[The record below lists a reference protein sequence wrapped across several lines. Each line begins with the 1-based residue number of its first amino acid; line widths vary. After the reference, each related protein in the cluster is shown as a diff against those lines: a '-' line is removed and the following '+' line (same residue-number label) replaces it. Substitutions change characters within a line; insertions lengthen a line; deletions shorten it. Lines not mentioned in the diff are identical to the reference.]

1 MKKWR
6 LGLSGAALLFSLVTG
21 CSTNPTPENAQL
33 ASGTKTTT
41 QPSTPVES
49 ASTEPMVLHWS
60 VTGEPPTMDPGIAT
74 DASSMDMINLAFEGL
89 TAVDKQGQM
98 INAVAESYTNSP
110 DFTQFHFTLR
120 KDAKW
125 SNGDPVT
132 AHDFEYAIKRN
143 LDPQTASGYAY
154 QLFYIKGGEEFFN
167 GTGKSEDV
175 AVKATDD
182 YTLDFTLRSPTP
194 FFREL
199 TSFTTYYPLHQK
211 SIESN
216 PKWAGEA
223 SSIIG
228 NGPFVIDTWEHKAR
242 LAFNKS
248 STYWDKANVKLDRIE
263 IAVIEDNNTALSMFE
278 NGDLDWGGYPSF
290 GLSPDA
296 IGQIKEEGKLVV
308 ADNPGTKAV
317 IFNTEKPPFTNK
329 KIRQA
334 FAYSIDRKLLI
345 DNILQT
351 GVPAAYGWVPT
362 SMGLNPDG
370 YFKEDVEK
378 AKQLLAEGMQELG
391 LKEFPK
397 VTYYYDTGETDKKIA
412 QALQD
417 EWKKTLGINIDIRTS
432 EWKVFNSDVQSGK
445 FDFGIWLWGADF
457 NDPINFLEMY
467 KDKEGGNNVVR
478 FDNKE
483 YRDLLNKSYYE
494 TDPEKRKKLM
504 FDAETILMEE
514 MPLAPLHFRGN
525 AYVKNDKVK
534 DFVIFPLGGSY
545 FKYAY
550 LEK

>member
-1 MKKWR
+1 MKKWL
-6 LGLSGAALLFSLVTG
+6 LGLFSTAFLFSLVTG
-21 CSTNPTPENAQL
+21 CSTTAPENAKP
-33 ASGTKTTT
+33 ATTT
-41 QPSTPVES
+41 QTPQTTKSTDTT
-49 ASTEPMVLHWS
+49 STEPMVLHWS
-60 VTGEPPTMDPGIAT
+60 LTGEPPTMDPGIAT
-74 DASSMDMINLAFEGL
+74 DASSMDMINLVFEGL
-89 TAVDKQGQM
+89 TAVDRQGQM
-98 INAVAESYTNSP
+98 INAVAESFTNSP
-110 DFTQFHFTLR
+110 DFTQFHFTIR

-167 GTGKSEDV
+167 GTGKAEDV
-175 AVKATDD
+175 AVKAMDD

-194 FFREL
+194 WFREL
-199 TSFTTYYPLHQK
+199 TSFTTYYPLHKK
-211 SIESN
+211 SVEGN

-223 SSIIG
+223 ASIVG
-228 NGPFVIDTWEHKAR
+228 NGPFLIDSWEHKAK
-242 LAFNKS
+242 LTFSKS
-248 STYWDKANVKLDRIE
+248 PTYWDKANVKLDKID

-278 NGDLDWGGYPSF
+278 NGDVDWGGYPSF

-296 IGQIKEEGKLVV
+296 IGQIKDEGKLVV

-317 IFNTEKPPFTNK
+317 IFNTQKPPFTNK

-334 FAYSIDRKLLI
+334 FAYSIDRKMLI

-370 YFKEDVEK
+370 YFKEDMEK

-432 EWKVFNSDVQSGK
+432 EWKVFNTDVQSGK
-445 FDFGIWLWGADF
+445 YDFGIWLWGADF

-494 TDPEKRKKLM
+494 TDPAKRKQLM
-504 FDAETILMEE
+504 FDAEKILMEE

-550 LEK
+550 VEK

>member
-1 MKKWR
+1 
-6 LGLSGAALLFSLVTG
+6 
-21 CSTNPTPENAQL
+21 
-33 ASGTKTTT
+33 
-41 QPSTPVES
+41 
-49 ASTEPMVLHWS
+49 MVLHWS
-60 VTGEPPTMDPGIAT
+60 ITGEPTTMDPGIAT

-89 TAVDKQGQM
+89 TIVDRQFEM
-98 INAVAESYTNSP
+98 INGTAESFTNSP
-110 DFTQFHFTLR
+110 DFTHFTFTLR

-143 LDPQTASGYAY
+143 LDPKTASGYAY
-154 QLFYIKGGEEFFN
+154 QLFYLKGGEEFFN
-167 GTGKSEDV
+167 GTGKAEDV
-175 AVKATDD
+175 GVKAKDD

-199 TSFTTYYPLHQK
+199 TSFTTYYPLHK
-211 SIESN
+211 KHWRAIRSGRTT
-216 PKWAGEA
+216 PRP
-223 SSIIG
+223 SSA
-228 NGPFVIDTWEHKAR
+228 TAR
-242 LAFNKS
+242 LSLTHGSIKPS
-248 STYWDKANVKLDRIE
+248 SPSAKAPPIGRKASWWSRI
-263 IAVIEDNNTALSMFE
+263 IPA
-278 NGDLDWGGYPSF
+278 
-290 GLSPDA
+290 
-296 IGQIKEEGKLVV
+296 Q
-308 ADNPGTKAV
+308 
-317 IFNTEKPPFTNK
+317 KPLFSTRNSRRLPTK

-334 FAYSIDRKLLI
+334 FAYSINRQMLI

-351 GVPAAYGWVPT
+351 GVPPAYGWVPT

-370 YFKEDVEK
+370 YFKEDAEK
-378 AKQLLAEGMQELG
+378 AKQLLAEGMKELG
-391 LKEFPK
+391 LSEFPK

-417 EWKKTLGINIDIRTS
+417 EWTKTLGINIDIRTA
-432 EWKVFNSDVQSGK
+432 EWKVFNEDVQNGK
-445 FDFGIWLWGADF
+445 YDFGIWLWGADF

-494 TDPEKRKKLM
+494 TDAQKRKRLM
-504 FDAETILMEE
+504 FDAEKILMEE

-550 LEK
+550 IEK

>member
-1 MKKWR
+1 MNKWL
-6 LGLSGAALLFSLVTG
+6 LGISTAVLLFSLSVG
-21 CSTNPTPENAQL
+21 CSSKPADNLQSPPAETTAKPTT
-33 ASGTKTTT
+33 S
-41 QPSTPVES
+41 
-49 ASTEPMVLHWS
+49 EPMVLQWS
-60 VTGEPPTMDPGIAT
+60 ITGEPSTMDAGIAT
-74 DASSMDMINLAFEGL
+74 DSTSMDMINLTFEGL
-89 TAVDKQGQM
+89 TSVDRQGQM
-98 INAVAESYTNSP
+98 INAIAESYTHTP
-110 DFTQFHFTLR
+110 DFTHFTFTIR

-143 LDPQTASGYAY
+143 LDPKTASGYAY
-154 QLFYIKGGEEFFN
+154 QLFYIKGGEDFYS
-167 GTGKSEDV
+167 GKGKQEDV
-175 AVKATDD
+175 GVKAKDD

-199 TSFTTYYPLHQK
+199 TSFTTYYPLHK
-211 SIESN
+211 KTIESN
-216 PKWAGEA
+216 PQWAAEA
-223 SSIIG
+223 KTIVG
-228 NGPFVIDTWEHKAR
+228 NGPFVMDTWEHKSK
-242 LAFNKS
+242 LTFSKS
-248 STYWDKANVKLDRIE
+248 PTYWDSANVKLDQIH
-263 IAVIEDNNTALSMFE
+263 IVIIEDNNTALSMFE

-296 IGQIKEEGKLVV
+296 VGQIKEEGKLLV

-334 FAYSIDRKLLI
+334 FSYSINRQQLV

-351 GVPAAYGWVPT
+351 GVPPAYGWVPV

-370 YFKEDVEK
+370 YFKEDVAK
-378 AKQLLAEGMQELG
+378 AKQLLAEGMKELG
-391 LKEFPK
+391 LTQFPK
-397 VTYYYDTGETDKKIA
+397 VTYYYDTGETDKKLA

-417 EWKKTLGINIDIRTS
+417 EWKKTLGVDIDIRTS
-432 EWKVFNSDVQSGK
+432 EWKVFNEDVQNGK
-445 FDFGIWLWGADF
+445 YDFGIWLWGADF

-467 KDKEGGNNVVR
+467 KDLGGNNVVR

-494 TDPEKRKKLM
+494 TDEQKRKQLM
-504 FDAETILMEE
+504 FDAEKILMEE

-550 LEK
+550 IEK

>member
-1 MKKWR
+1 MNKWL
-6 LGLSGAALLFSLVTG
+6 LGISTAVLLFSLSVG
-21 CSTNPTPENAQL
+21 CSSKPANNIQSPSAETTAKPTT
-33 ASGTKTTT
+33 S
-41 QPSTPVES
+41 
-49 ASTEPMVLHWS
+49 EPMVLQWS
-60 VTGEPPTMDPGIAT
+60 ITGEPSTMDAGIAT
-74 DASSMDMINLAFEGL
+74 DSTSMDMINLTFEGL
-89 TAVDKQGQM
+89 TSVDRQGQL
-98 INAVAESYTNSP
+98 INAIAESYTHTP
-110 DFTQFHFTLR
+110 DFTQFTFTIR

-143 LDPQTASGYAY
+143 LDPKTASGYAY
-154 QLFYIKGGEEFFN
+154 QLFYIKGGEDFYS
-167 GTGKSEDV
+167 GKGKQEDV
-175 AVKATDD
+175 GVKAKDD

-199 TSFTTYYPLHQK
+199 TSFTTYYPLHK
-211 SIESN
+211 KTIESN
-216 PKWAGEA
+216 PLWAAEA
-223 SSIIG
+223 KTIVG
-228 NGPFVIDTWEHKAR
+228 NGPFVMDTWEHKSK
-242 LAFNKS
+242 LTFSKS
-248 STYWDKANVKLDRIE
+248 PTYWDSANVKLDQIH
-263 IAVIEDNNTALSMFE
+263 IVIIEDNNTALSMFE

-296 IGQIKEEGKLVV
+296 VGQ
-308 ADNPGTKAV
+308 
-317 IFNTEKPPFTNK
+317 KPPFTNK

-334 FAYSIDRKLLI
+334 FSYSINRQQLV

-351 GVPAAYGWVPT
+351 GVPPAYGWVPV

-370 YFKEDVEK
+370 YFKEDVAK
-378 AKQLLAEGMQELG
+378 AKQLLAEGMKELG
-391 LKEFPK
+391 LTQFPK
-397 VTYYYDTGETDKKIA
+397 VTYYYDTGETDKKLA

-417 EWKKTLGINIDIRTS
+417 EWKKTLGVDIDIRTS
-432 EWKVFNSDVQSGK
+432 EWKVFNEDVQNGK
-445 FDFGIWLWGADF
+445 YDFGIWLWGADF

-467 KDKEGGNNVVR
+467 KDLGGNNVVR

-494 TDPEKRKKLM
+494 TDEQKRKQLM
-504 FDAETILMEE
+504 FDAKKILMEE

-550 LEK
+550 IEK

>member
-1 MKKWR
+1 MNKWL
-6 LGLSGAALLFSLVTG
+6 LGISTAVLLFSLSVG
-21 CSTNPTPENAQL
+21 CSSKPADNVQSPPAEATAKP
-33 ASGTKTTT
+33 KT
-41 QPSTPVES
+41 
-49 ASTEPMVLHWS
+49 AEPMVLQWS
-60 VTGEPPTMDPGIAT
+60 ITGEPSTLDSGIAT
-74 DASSMDMINLAFEGL
+74 DSTSMDMINLTFEGL
-89 TAVDKQGQM
+89 TSVDRQGQM
-98 INAVAESYTNSP
+98 INAIAESYTHTP
-110 DFTQFHFTLR
+110 DFTHFTFTIR

-143 LDPQTASGYAY
+143 LDPKTASGYAY
-154 QLFYIKGGEEFFN
+154 QLFYIKGGEDFY
-167 GTGKSEDV
+167 TGKGKQEDV
-175 AVKATDD
+175 GVKAKDD
-182 YTLDFTLRSPTP
+182 YTLDFILRSPTP

-199 TSFTTYYPLHQK
+199 TSFTTYYPLHK
-211 SIESN
+211 KTIESN
-216 PKWAGEA
+216 PQWATEVKT
-223 SSIIG
+223 IVG
-228 NGPFVIDTWEHKAR
+228 NGPFVMDAWEHKSK
-242 LAFNKS
+242 LTFSKS
-248 STYWDKANVKLDRIE
+248 PTYWDNANVKLDKIH
-263 IAVIEDNNTALSMFE
+263 IAIIEDNNTALSMFE

-296 IGQIKEEGKLVV
+296 VGQIKAEDKLLV

-334 FAYSIDRKLLI
+334 FSYSINRQQLV

-351 GVPAAYGWVPT
+351 GVPPAYGWVPV

-370 YFKEDVEK
+370 YFKEDVAK
-378 AKQLLAEGMQELG
+378 AKQLLAEGLKELG
-391 LKEFPK
+391 LTQFPK
-397 VTYYYDTGETDKKIA
+397 VTYYYDTGETDKKLA

-417 EWKKTLGINIDIRTS
+417 EWKKTLGVDIDIRTS
-432 EWKVFNSDVQSGK
+432 EWKVFNEDVQNGK
-445 FDFGIWLWGADF
+445 YDFGIWLWGADF

-467 KDKEGGNNVVR
+467 KNLGGNNVVR

-494 TDPEKRKKLM
+494 TDEQKRKQLM
-504 FDAETILMEE
+504 FDAEKILMEE

-550 LEK
+550 IEK

>member
-1 MKKWR
+1 MNKW
-6 LGLSGAALLFSLVTG
+6 LVGISTAVLFFSLSVG
-21 CSTNPTPENAQL
+21 CSQNPANNVQSPPTNTAEKPAT
-33 ASGTKTTT
+33 
-41 QPSTPVES
+41 
-49 ASTEPMVLHWS
+49 TEPMVLQWS
-60 VTGEPPTMDPGIAT
+60 ITGEPSTMDAGIAT
-74 DASSMDMINLAFEGL
+74 DSTSMDMINLTFEGL
-89 TAVDKQGQM
+89 TSVDRQGEM
-98 INAVAESYTNSP
+98 INATAESYTHTP
-110 DFTQFHFTLR
+110 DFTHFTFNIR

-143 LDPQTASGYAY
+143 LDPKTASGYAY
-154 QLFYIKGGEEFFN
+154 QLFYIKGGEDFY
-167 GTGKSEDV
+167 TGKGKQEDV
-175 AVKATDD
+175 GVKAQDD
-182 YTLDFTLRSPTP
+182 YTLEFTLRSPTP

-199 TSFTTYYPLHQK
+199 TSFTTYYPLHK
-211 SIESN
+211 KTIESN
-216 PKWAGEA
+216 PLWAAEA
-223 SSIIG
+223 KSIVG
-228 NGPFVIDTWEHKAR
+228 NGPFVMDTWEHKSK
-242 LAFNKS
+242 LSFSKS
-248 STYWDKANVKLDRIE
+248 STYWDHTNVKLDKIN
-263 IAVIEDNNTALSMFE
+263 IAIIEDNNTALSMFE

-296 IGQIKEEGKLVV
+296 VGQIKEEGKLLV

-317 IFNTEKPPFTNK
+317 IFNNEKPPFTNK

-334 FAYSIDRKLLI
+334 FSYSINRQMLV

-351 GVPAAYGWVPT
+351 GVPPAYGWVPV

-378 AKQLLAEGMQELG
+378 AKQLLAEGLKELG
-391 LKEFPK
+391 LSQFPK
-397 VTYYYDTGETDKKIA
+397 VTYYYDTGETDKKLA

-417 EWKKTLGINIDIRTS
+417 EWKQTLGVDIDIRTS
-432 EWKVFNSDVQSGK
+432 EWKVFNEDVQNGK
-445 FDFGIWLWGADF
+445 YDFGIWLWGADF

-467 KDKEGGNNVVR
+467 KDLGGNNVIR

-494 TDPEKRKKLM
+494 TDEQKRKQLM
-504 FDAETILMEE
+504 FDAEKILMEE

-550 LEK
+550 IEN

>member
-1 MKKWR
+1 MNKWL
-6 LGLSGAALLFSLVTG
+6 LGISTAVLLFSLSVG
-21 CSTNPTPENAQL
+21 CSSKPANNIQSPPAEATAKPTT
-33 ASGTKTTT
+33 S
-41 QPSTPVES
+41 
-49 ASTEPMVLHWS
+49 EPMVLQWS
-60 VTGEPPTMDPGIAT
+60 ITGEPSTMDAGIAT
-74 DASSMDMINLAFEGL
+74 DSTSMDMINLTFEGL
-89 TAVDKQGQM
+89 TSVDRQGQM
-98 INAVAESYTNSP
+98 INAIAESYTHTP
-110 DFTQFHFTLR
+110 DFTHFTFTIR

-143 LDPQTASGYAY
+143 LDPKTASGYAY
-154 QLFYIKGGEEFFN
+154 QLFYIKGGEDFY
-167 GTGKSEDV
+167 TGKGKQEDV
-175 AVKATDD
+175 GVKAKDD

-199 TSFTTYYPLHQK
+199 TSFTTYYPLHK
-211 SIESN
+211 KTIESN
-216 PKWAGEA
+216 PQWATEA
-223 SSIIG
+223 KTIVG
-228 NGPFVIDTWEHKAR
+228 NGPFIMDTWEHKSK
-242 LAFNKS
+242 LAFSKS
-248 STYWDKANVKLDRIE
+248 PTYWDSANVKLDKIHMV
-263 IAVIEDNNTALSMFE
+263 IIEDNNTALSMFE

-296 IGQIKEEGKLVV
+296 VGQIKEEGKLLV

-334 FAYSIDRKLLI
+334 FSYSIDRQQLV

-351 GVPAAYGWVPT
+351 GVPPAYGWVPV

-370 YFKEDVEK
+370 YFKEDVAK
-378 AKQLLAEGMQELG
+378 AKQLLAEGMKELG
-391 LKEFPK
+391 LTQFPK
-397 VTYYYDTGETDKKIA
+397 VTYYYDTGETDKKLA

-417 EWKKTLGINIDIRTS
+417 EWKKTLGVDIDIRTS
-432 EWKVFNSDVQSGK
+432 EWKVFNEDVQNGK
-445 FDFGIWLWGADF
+445 YDFGIWLWGADF

-467 KDKEGGNNVVR
+467 KDLGGNNVVR

-494 TDPEKRKKLM
+494 TDEQKRKQLM
-504 FDAETILMEE
+504 FDAEKILMEE

-550 LEK
+550 IEK

>member
-1 MKKWR
+1 MNKWL
-6 LGLSGAALLFSLVTG
+6 LGISTAVLFFSLSVG
-21 CSTNPTPENAQL
+21 CSSKPADNLQSPPAETTAKPTT
-33 ASGTKTTT
+33 S
-41 QPSTPVES
+41 
-49 ASTEPMVLHWS
+49 EPMVLQWS
-60 VTGEPPTMDPGIAT
+60 ITGEPSTMDAGIAT
-74 DASSMDMINLAFEGL
+74 DSTSMDMINLTFEGL
-89 TAVDKQGQM
+89 TSVDRQGQM
-98 INAVAESYTNSP
+98 INAIAESYTHTP
-110 DFTQFHFTLR
+110 DFTHFTFTIR

-143 LDPQTASGYAY
+143 LDPKTASGYAY
-154 QLFYIKGGEEFFN
+154 QLFYIKGGEDFYS
-167 GTGKSEDV
+167 GKGKQEDV
-175 AVKATDD
+175 GVKAKDD

-199 TSFTTYYPLHQK
+199 TSFTTYYPLHK
-211 SIESN
+211 KTIESN
-216 PKWAGEA
+216 PQWAAEA
-223 SSIIG
+223 KTIVG
-228 NGPFVIDTWEHKAR
+228 NGPFVMDTWEHKSK
-242 LAFNKS
+242 LTFSKS
-248 STYWDKANVKLDRIE
+248 PTYWDTANVKLDQIH
-263 IAVIEDNNTALSMFE
+263 IVIIEDNNTALSMFE

-296 IGQIKEEGKLVV
+296 VGQIKEEGKLLV

-334 FAYSIDRKLLI
+334 FSYSINRQQLV

-351 GVPAAYGWVPT
+351 GVPPAYGWVPV

-370 YFKEDVEK
+370 YFKEDVAK
-378 AKQLLAEGMQELG
+378 AKQLLAEGMKELG
-391 LKEFPK
+391 LTQFPK
-397 VTYYYDTGETDKKIA
+397 VTYYYDTGETDKKLA
-412 QALQD
+412 QALQG
-417 EWKKTLGINIDIRTS
+417 EWKKTLGVDIDIRTA
-432 EWKVFNSDVQSGK
+432 EWKVFNEDVQNGK
-445 FDFGIWLWGADF
+445 YDFGIWLWGADF

-467 KDKEGGNNVVR
+467 KDLGGNNVVR

-494 TDPEKRKKLM
+494 TDEQKRKQLM
-504 FDAETILMEE
+504 FDAEKILMEE

-550 LEK
+550 IEK

>member
-1 MKKWR
+1 MNKWL
-6 LGLSGAALLFSLVTG
+6 LGISTAVLLFSLSVG
-21 CSTNPTPENAQL
+21 CSSKPANNIQSPPAEATAKPTT
-33 ASGTKTTT
+33 S
-41 QPSTPVES
+41 
-49 ASTEPMVLHWS
+49 EPMVLQWS
-60 VTGEPPTMDPGIAT
+60 ITGEPSTMDAGIAT
-74 DASSMDMINLAFEGL
+74 DSTSMDMINLTFEGL
-89 TAVDKQGQM
+89 TSVDRQGQM
-98 INAVAESYTNSP
+98 INAIAESYTHTP
-110 DFTQFHFTLR
+110 DFTHFTFTIR

-143 LDPQTASGYAY
+143 LDPKTASGYAY
-154 QLFYIKGGEEFFN
+154 QLFYIKGGEDFY
-167 GTGKSEDV
+167 TGKGKQEDV
-175 AVKATDD
+175 GVKAKDD

-199 TSFTTYYPLHQK
+199 TSFTTYYPLHK
-211 SIESN
+211 KTIESN
-216 PKWAGEA
+216 PQWATEA
-223 SSIIG
+223 KTIVG
-228 NGPFVIDTWEHKAR
+228 NGPFVMDKWEHKSK
-242 LAFNKS
+242 LTFSKS
-248 STYWDKANVKLDRIE
+248 PTYWDSANVKLDQIH
-263 IAVIEDNNTALSMFE
+263 IVIIEDNNTALSMFE

-296 IGQIKEEGKLVV
+296 VGQIKEEGKLLV

-317 IFNTEKPPFTNK
+317 IFNTKKPPFTNK

-334 FAYSIDRKLLI
+334 FSYSIDRQQLV

-351 GVPAAYGWVPT
+351 GVPPAYGWVPV
-362 SMGLNPDG
+362 SMGVNPDG
-370 YFKEDVEK
+370 YFKEDVAK
-378 AKQLLAEGMQELG
+378 AKQLLAEGMKELG
-391 LKEFPK
+391 LTLFPK
-397 VTYYYDTGETDKKIA
+397 VTYYYDTGETDKKLA

-417 EWKKTLGINIDIRTS
+417 EWKKTLGVDIDIRTS
-432 EWKVFNSDVQSGK
+432 EWKVFNEDVQNGK
-445 FDFGIWLWGADF
+445 YDFGIWLWGADF

-467 KDKEGGNNVVR
+467 KDLGGNNVVR

-494 TDPEKRKKLM
+494 TDEQKRKQLM
-504 FDAETILMEE
+504 FDAEKILMEE

-550 LEK
+550 IEK

>member
-1 MKKWR
+1 MIKWL
-6 LGLSGAALLFSLVTG
+6 LGISTAVLLFSLSVG
-21 CSTNPTPENAQL
+21 CSSKPADNIQSPPTQATAKP
-33 ASGTKTTT
+33 TT
-41 QPSTPVES
+41 S
-49 ASTEPMVLHWS
+49 EPMVLHWS
-60 VTGEPPTMDPGIAT
+60 ITGEPSTMDAGIAT
-74 DASSMDMINLAFEGL
+74 DSTSMDMINLTFEGL
-89 TAVDKQGQM
+89 TSVDRQGQM
-98 INAVAESYTNSP
+98 INAIAESYTHTP
-110 DFTQFHFTLR
+110 DFTHFTFTIR

-143 LDPQTASGYAY
+143 LDPKTASGYAY
-154 QLFYIKGGEEFFN
+154 QLFYIKGGEDFY
-167 GTGKSEDV
+167 TGKGKQEDV
-175 AVKATDD
+175 GIKAKDD

-199 TSFTTYYPLHQK
+199 TSFTTYYPLHK
-211 SIESN
+211 KTIESN
-216 PKWAGEA
+216 PQWATEA
-223 SSIIG
+223 KTIVG
-228 NGPFVIDTWEHKAR
+228 NGPFVMDKWEHKSK
-242 LAFNKS
+242 LTFSKS
-248 STYWDKANVKLDRIE
+248 ATYWDNANVKLDQIQ
-263 IAVIEDNNTALSMFE
+263 IVIIEDNNTALSMFE

-296 IGQIKEEGKLVV
+296 VGQIKEEGKLLV

-317 IFNTEKPPFTNK
+317 IFNTERPPFTNK

-334 FAYSIDRKLLI
+334 FSYSINRQQLV

-351 GVPAAYGWVPT
+351 GVPPAYGWVPV

-370 YFKEDVEK
+370 YFKEDVAK
-378 AKQLLAEGMQELG
+378 AKQLLAEGMEELG
-391 LKEFPK
+391 LSQFPK
-397 VTYYYDTGETDKKIA
+397 VTYYYDTGETDKKLA

-417 EWKKTLGINIDIRTS
+417 EWKKTLGVDIDIRTS
-432 EWKVFNSDVQSGK
+432 EWKVFNEDVQNGK
-445 FDFGIWLWGADF
+445 YDFGIWLWGADF

-467 KDKEGGNNVVR
+467 KDLGGNNVVR
-478 FDNKE
+478 FNNKE

-494 TDPEKRKKLM
+494 TDEQKRKQLL
-504 FDAETILMEE
+504 FYSERILMEE

-550 LEK
+550 IEQ

>member
-1 MKKWR
+1 MKKWFSA
-6 LGLSGAALLFSLVTG
+6 LSAAALLFSLVTG
-21 CSTNPTPENAQL
+21 CSENASQNAL
-33 ASGTKTTT
+33 PASET
-41 QPSTPVES
+41 S
-49 ASTEPMVLHWS
+49 STEPMVLHWS
-60 VTGEPPTMDPGIAT
+60 ITGEPPTMDPGIAT

-89 TAVDKQGQM
+89 TAVNRQGEL
-98 INAVAESYTNSP
+98 INAVAESFTNTP
-110 DFTQFHFTLR
+110 DFTQFRFILR
-120 KDAKW
+120 RDAKW

-143 LDPQTASGYAY
+143 LDPKTASAYAY
-154 QLFYIKGGEEFFN
+154 QLFYIKGGEEYFN
-167 GTGKSEDV
+167 GTGTPQDV
-175 AVKATDD
+175 GVKATDD
-182 YTLDFTLRSPTP
+182 YTVEFTLRSPTP

-199 TSFTTYYPLHQK
+199 TSFTTYYPLHK
-211 SIESN
+211 ETVENS
-216 PKWAGEA
+216 PKWATEA
-223 SSIIG
+223 ATIVG
-228 NGPFVIDTWEHKAR
+228 NGPFVIDEWEHKAKM
-242 LAFNKS
+242 AFSKS
-248 STYWDKANVKLDRIE
+248 PTYWDKASVKLDRIE
-263 IAVIEDNNTALSMFE
+263 IVMIEDNNTALSMFE

-296 IGQIKEEGKLVV
+296 VGQLKEEGRLLV

-334 FAYSIDRKLLI
+334 FAYSINRQELI

-351 GVPAAYGWVPT
+351 GVPPAYGWVPI

-397 VTYYYDTGETDKKIA
+397 VTYYYDTGETDKKLA

-417 EWKKTLGINIDIRTS
+417 GWKRTLGLDIEIRTS
-432 EWKVFNSDVQSGK
+432 EWKVFNSDVQNGK
-445 FDFGIWLWGADF
+445 YDFGIWLWGADF

-467 KDKEGGNNVVR
+467 KDKAGGNNVVR
-478 FDNKE
+478 FDNKK
-483 YRDLLNKSYYE
+483 YRDLLNQSYYE

-504 FDAETILMEE
+504 FEAETILMEE

-534 DFVIFPLGGSY
+534 DFVILPLGGSY

-550 LEK
+550 IEK

>member
-1 MKKWR
+1 MNKWL
-6 LGLSGAALLFSLVTG
+6 LGISTAVLLFSLSVG
-21 CSTNPTPENAQL
+21 CSSKPANNIQSPPAEATAKPTT
-33 ASGTKTTT
+33 S
-41 QPSTPVES
+41 
-49 ASTEPMVLHWS
+49 EPMVLQWS
-60 VTGEPPTMDPGIAT
+60 ITGEPSTMDAGIAT
-74 DASSMDMINLAFEGL
+74 DSTSMDMINLTFEGL
-89 TAVDKQGQM
+89 TSVDRQGQM
-98 INAVAESYTNSP
+98 INAIAESYTHTP
-110 DFTQFHFTLR
+110 DFTHFTFTIR

-143 LDPQTASGYAY
+143 LDPKTASGYAY
-154 QLFYIKGGEEFFN
+154 QLFYIKGGEDFY
-167 GTGKSEDV
+167 TGKGKQEDV
-175 AVKATDD
+175 GVKAKDD

-199 TSFTTYYPLHQK
+199 TSFTTYYPLHK
-211 SIESN
+211 KTIESN
-216 PKWAGEA
+216 PQWATEA
-223 SSIIG
+223 KSIVG
-228 NGPFVIDTWEHKAR
+228 NGPFIMDTWEHKSK
-242 LAFNKS
+242 LAFSKS
-248 STYWDKANVKLDRIE
+248 PTYWDSANVKLDKIHMV
-263 IAVIEDNNTALSMFE
+263 IIEDNNTALSMFE

-296 IGQIKEEGKLVV
+296 VGQIKEEGKLLV

-334 FAYSIDRKLLI
+334 FSYSIDRQQLV

-351 GVPAAYGWVPT
+351 GVPPAYGWVPV

-370 YFKEDVEK
+370 YFKEDVAK
-378 AKQLLAEGMQELG
+378 AKQLLAEGMKELG
-391 LKEFPK
+391 LTQFPK
-397 VTYYYDTGETDKKIA
+397 VTYYYDTGETDKKLA

-417 EWKKTLGINIDIRTS
+417 EWKKTLGVDIDIRTS
-432 EWKVFNSDVQSGK
+432 EWKVFNEDVQNGK
-445 FDFGIWLWGADF
+445 YDFGIWLWGADF

-467 KDKEGGNNVVR
+467 KDLGGNNVVR

-494 TDPEKRKKLM
+494 TDEQKRKQLM
-504 FDAETILMEE
+504 FDAEKILMEE

-550 LEK
+550 IEK

>member
-1 MKKWR
+1 MKTWLR
-6 LGLSGAALLFSLVTG
+6 VV
-21 CSTNPTPENAQL
+21 CSTSLLASLLIGCTTTPAENAQP
-33 ASGTKTTT
+33 AANQQAADGTEK
-41 QPSTPVES
+41 S
-49 ASTEPMVLHWS
+49 AAQEPMVLHWS
-60 VTGEPPTMDPGIAT
+60 ITGEPPTMDPGIAT

-89 TAVDKQGQM
+89 TIVDRQFEM
-98 INAVAESYTNSP
+98 INGTAESFTNSP
-110 DFTQFHFTLR
+110 DFTHFTFTLR

-143 LDPQTASGYAY
+143 LDPKTASGYAY
-154 QLFYIKGGEEFFN
+154 QLFYLKGGEEFFN
-167 GTGKSEDV
+167 GTGKAEDV
-175 AVKATDD
+175 GVKAKDD

-199 TSFTTYYPLHQK
+199 TSFTTYYPLHK
-211 SIESN
+211 KTLESN
-216 PKWAGEA
+216 PKWANAA
-223 SSIIG
+223 STIVG
-228 NGPFVIDTWEHKAR
+228 NGPFVIDTWEHKAK
-242 LAFNKS
+242 LAFSKS
-248 STYWDKANVKLDRIE
+248 PTYW
-263 IAVIEDNNTALSMFE
+263 
-278 NGDLDWGGYPSF
+278 
-290 GLSPDA
+290 
-296 IGQIKEEGKLVV
+296 EEGKLVV

-317 IFNTEKPPFTNK
+317 IFNTQQPPFTNK

-334 FAYSIDRKLLI
+334 FAYSINRQMLI

-351 GVPAAYGWVPT
+351 GVPPAYGWVPT

-378 AKQLLAEGMQELG
+378 AKQLLAEGMKDLG
-391 LKEFPK
+391 LSEFPK

-417 EWKKTLGINIDIRTS
+417 EWKKTLGINIDIRTA
-432 EWKVFNSDVQSGK
+432 EWKVFNEDVQNGK
-445 FDFGIWLWGADF
+445 YDFGIWLWGADF

-494 TDPEKRKKLM
+494 TDAQKRKQLM
-504 FDAETILMEE
+504 FDAEKILMEE

-534 DFVIFPLGGSY
+534 DFVIFPLGGPY

-550 LEK
+550 IEK

>member
-1 MKKWR
+1 MNKWL
-6 LGLSGAALLFSLVTG
+6 LGISTAVLLFSLSVG
-21 CSTNPTPENAQL
+21 CSSKPADNIQSPPAETTAKPTT
-33 ASGTKTTT
+33 S
-41 QPSTPVES
+41 
-49 ASTEPMVLHWS
+49 EPMVLQWS
-60 VTGEPPTMDPGIAT
+60 ITGEPSTMDAGIAT
-74 DASSMDMINLAFEGL
+74 DSTSMDMINLTFEGL
-89 TAVDKQGQM
+89 TSVDRQGQM
-98 INAVAESYTNSP
+98 INTIAESYTHTP
-110 DFTQFHFTLR
+110 DFTHFTFTMR

-143 LDPQTASGYAY
+143 LDPKTASGYAY
-154 QLFYIKGGEEFFN
+154 QLFYIKGGEDFYS
-167 GTGKSEDV
+167 GKGKPEDV
-175 AVKATDD
+175 GVKAKDD
-182 YTLDFTLRSPTP
+182 YTLDFILRSPTP

-199 TSFTTYYPLHQK
+199 TSFTTYYPLHK
-211 SIESN
+211 KTIESN
-216 PKWAGEA
+216 PQWATEA
-223 SSIIG
+223 KTIVG
-228 NGPFVIDTWEHKAR
+228 NGPFIMDTWEHKSK
-242 LAFNKS
+242 LSFSKS
-248 STYWDKANVKLDRIE
+248 PTYWDSANVKLDQIH
-263 IAVIEDNNTALSMFE
+263 IVIIEDNNTALSMFE

-296 IGQIKEEGKLVV
+296 VGQIKEEGKLLV

-334 FAYSIDRKLLI
+334 FSYSINRQQLV

-351 GVPAAYGWVPT
+351 GVPPAYGWVPV

-370 YFKEDVEK
+370 YFKEDVAK
-378 AKQLLAEGMQELG
+378 AKQLLAEGMKELG
-391 LKEFPK
+391 LTQFPK
-397 VTYYYDTGETDKKIA
+397 VTYYYDTGETDKKLA

-417 EWKKTLGINIDIRTS
+417 EWKKTLGVDIDIRTS
-432 EWKVFNSDVQSGK
+432 EWKVFNEDVQNGK
-445 FDFGIWLWGADF
+445 YDFGIWLWGADF

-467 KDKEGGNNVVR
+467 KDLGGNNVVR

-494 TDPEKRKKLM
+494 ADEQKRKQLM
-504 FDAETILMEE
+504 FDAEKILMEE

-550 LEK
+550 IEK

>member
-1 MKKWR
+1 MNKWL
-6 LGLSGAALLFSLVTG
+6 LGIFTAVLLFSLSVG
-21 CSTNPTPENAQL
+21 CSSNPANNIQSPPAEAEATAKP
-33 ASGTKTTT
+33 TT
-41 QPSTPVES
+41 S
-49 ASTEPMVLHWS
+49 EPMVLQWS
-60 VTGEPPTMDPGIAT
+60 ITGEPSTMDAGIAT
-74 DASSMDMINLAFEGL
+74 DSTSMDMINLTFEGL
-89 TAVDKQGQM
+89 TSVDRQGQM
-98 INAVAESYTNSP
+98 INAIAESYTHTP
-110 DFTQFHFTLR
+110 DFTHFTFTIR
-120 KDAKW
+120 KDAQW

-143 LDPQTASGYAY
+143 LDPKTASGYAY
-154 QLFYIKGGEEFFN
+154 QLFYIKGGEDFY
-167 GTGKSEDV
+167 TGKGKQEDV
-175 AVKATDD
+175 GVKAKDD

-199 TSFTTYYPLHQK
+199 TSFTTYYPLHK
-211 SIESN
+211 KTIESN
-216 PKWAGEA
+216 PQWATEA
-223 SSIIG
+223 KTIVG
-228 NGPFVIDTWEHKAR
+228 NGPFVMDKWEHKSK
-242 LAFNKS
+242 LTFSKS
-248 STYWDKANVKLDRIE
+248 PTYWDDTNVKLDQIH
-263 IAVIEDNNTALSMFE
+263 IVIIEDNNTALSMFE

-296 IGQIKEEGKLVV
+296 VGQIKEEGKLLV
-308 ADNPGTKAV
+308 AVNPGTKAV

-334 FAYSIDRKLLI
+334 FSYSIDRQQLV

-351 GVPAAYGWVPT
+351 GVPPAYGWVPV

-370 YFKEDVEK
+370 YFKEDVAK
-378 AKQLLAEGMQELG
+378 AKQLLAEGMKELG
-391 LKEFPK
+391 LTQFPK
-397 VTYYYDTGETDKKIA
+397 VTYYYDTGETDKKLA

-417 EWKKTLGINIDIRTS
+417 EWKKTLGVDIDIRTS
-432 EWKVFNSDVQSGK
+432 EWKVFNEDVQNGK
-445 FDFGIWLWGADF
+445 YDFGIWLWGADF

-467 KDKEGGNNVVR
+467 KDLGGNNVVR

-494 TDPEKRKKLM
+494 TDEQKRKQLM
-504 FDAETILMEE
+504 FDAEKILMEE

-550 LEK
+550 IEK

>member
-1 MKKWR
+1 MKKWLR
-6 LGLSGAALLFSLVTG
+6 VACSTALLASLMIG
-21 CSTNPTPENAQL
+21 CTTKPAENAQPAASQQPAGATEKP
-33 ASGTKTTT
+33 ASG
-41 QPSTPVES
+41 
-49 ASTEPMVLHWS
+49 EPMVLHWS
-60 VTGEPPTMDPGIAT
+60 ITGEPPTMDPGIAT

-89 TAVDKQGQM
+89 TIVDRQGQM
-98 INAVAESYTNSP
+98 INGTAESFTNSP
-110 DFTQFHFTLR
+110 DFTHFTFTLR

-143 LDPQTASGYAY
+143 LDPKTASGYAY

-167 GTGKSEDV
+167 GTGKAEDV
-175 AVKATDD
+175 GVKAKDD

-199 TSFTTYYPLHQK
+199 TSFTTYYPLHK
-211 SIESN
+211 KTLESN
-216 PKWAGEA
+216 PKWASDA
-223 SSIIG
+223 STIVG
-228 NGPFVIDTWEHKAR
+228 NGPFVIDQWEHKAK
-242 LAFNKS
+242 LAFSKS
-248 STYWDKANVKLDRIE
+248 PTYWDQANVKLDRIE
-263 IAVIEDNNTALSMFE
+263 IVVIEDNNTALSMFE

-296 IGQIKEEGKLVV
+296 IGQIKEQGKLVV

-317 IFNTEKPPFTNK
+317 IFNTQKPPFTNK

-334 FAYSIDRKLLI
+334 FSYSIERQQLI

-351 GVPAAYGWVPT
+351 GVPPAYGWVPT

-370 YFKEDVEK
+370 YFKEDIDK
-378 AKQLLAEGMQELG
+378 ARQLLAEGMKELG
-391 LKEFPK
+391 LSEFPK

-417 EWKKTLGINIDIRTS
+417 EWKKTLGVNIEIRTA
-432 EWKVFNSDVQSGK
+432 EWKVFNDDVQNGK
-445 FDFGIWLWGADF
+445 YDFGIWLWGADF

-494 TDPEKRKKLM
+494 TDAAKRKQLM
-504 FDAETILMEE
+504 FDAEKILMEE

-550 LEK
+550 VEK